1 MPTRRR
7 LPAGVAVTLIAL
19 SGRGPWG
26 ALAYAAGASTSAKVA
41 FIITDPLAG
50 SAWTRAWDT
59 ARQELAATLK
69 VKTTTVGPIPEN
81 NQVAAQ
87 AVDLINQGYN
97 VIVAE
102 DFAYQSFLHQVAKN
116 HPDTKFILIGPNT
129 QTHLTNVSTV
139 YGNLWQVRYVEG
151 VLAGLMTKS
160 NKLGFVTA
168 HTIPSVVAG
177 INGFQLGAH
186 SVNPKATTIVV
197 ETGQW
202 YDPAAATRAAETL
215 AARGADVIAQHEDDT
230 GALLGAKEAHVWE
243 MGSEADTHAVAPG
256 TYLSGSVYNWGPHLI
271 AKVRSVIDGT
281 WKATDYSGD
290 LRSGLVRLGPINSA
304 VPANIK
310 AKVEAT
316 IAGINNG
323 SIRIFAGPIYYN
335 DGKLMVPA
343 GQYLETAAQIYPKQ
357 TGFVQGVIGNI
368 KG

>member
-1 MPTRRR
+1 MLTRREMSAR
-7 LPAGVAVTLIAL
+7 LALAGLAGSGAL
-19 SGRGPWG
+19 SI
-26 ALAYAAGASTSAKVA
+26 AAKAGAAVPVKVA

-59 ARQELAATLK
+59 ARQQLAAALN
-69 VKTTTVGPIPEN
+69 VPTTTVGPIAEN
-81 NQVAAQ
+81 NQVATQ

-102 DFAYQSFLHQVAKN
+102 DFAYQPFLHQVAKS
-116 HPDTKFILIGPNT
+116 HPDAKFILIGPNT
-129 QTHLTNVSTV
+129 QAHLANVSTV
-139 YGNLWQVRYVEG
+139 YANLWQVRYVEG

-160 NKLGFVTA
+160 NTLGFVTA

-186 SVNPKATTIVV
+186 SVNPKATTIVIA
-197 ETGQW
+197 TGQW

-230 GALLGAKEAHVWE
+230 GALLGAKQAHVWE
-243 MGSEADTHAVAPG
+243 MGSEADTHEVAPG

-281 WKATDYSGD
+281 WQATDYSGD
-290 LRSGLVRLGPINSA
+290 LRSGLVGLGPINSA
-304 VPANIK
+304 VPAEVK

-316 IAGINNG
+316 IAGINDG
-323 SIRIFAGPIYYN
+323 SIKIFAGPILFN
-335 DGKLMVPA
+335 DGKVMVPA
-343 GQYLETAAQIYPKQ
+343 GQYLETAAEIYPKQ
-357 TGFVQGVIGNI
+357 TGFVQGVVGNI